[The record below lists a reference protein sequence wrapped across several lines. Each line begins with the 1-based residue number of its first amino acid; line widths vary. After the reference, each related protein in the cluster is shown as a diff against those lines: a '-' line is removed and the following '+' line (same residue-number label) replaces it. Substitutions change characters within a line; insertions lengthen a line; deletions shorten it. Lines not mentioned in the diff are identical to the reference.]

1 MHRTVNVLFYV
12 SKPVFNLFEVEEFPH
27 FDKSNSSFLRRN
39 LLINQ
44 FEVVSALDLPVKITA
59 LFHQFD
65 ISAEGLDE
73 LQRFENLEIVFYE
86 EGNQN
91 QIIREILEDT
101 DEAQNLIIAVNPLVM
116 GLKPQDY
123 VEMVKQVELEDETT
137 FLIRSQNGYLSAVA
151 FNYMESKQSDLLLN
165 ILKPYDKLLHQILML
180 NSRPITGGFAGTVV
194 KSTKDF
200 KLLYEYLS
208 AKESIPA
215 CSFMMHDRFTELFV
229 EYKELL

>member
-44 FEVVSALDLPVKITA
+44 FEVVSTLDLPVKITA

>member
-44 FEVVSALDLPVKITA
+44 FEVVNTLDLPVKITA

-86 EGNQN
+86 EGNQI

>member
-44 FEVVSALDLPVKITA
+44 FEVVNTLDLPVKITA

>member
-44 FEVVSALDLPVKITA
+44 FEVVSTLDLPVKITA

-86 EGNQN
+86 EGNQI

>member
-44 FEVVSALDLPVKITA
+44 FEVVSALDFPVRITA

-73 LQRFENLEIVFYE
+73 LQRFEHLEIVFYE
-86 EGNQN
+86 EGNQV
-91 QIIREILEDT
+91 QIIREILEDSA
-101 DEAQNLIIAVNPLVM
+101 EAQDLIVAVNPLVM

-151 FNYMESKQSDLLLN
+151 FNYMELKQSDLLLN
-165 ILKPYDKLLHQILML
+165 ILNPYDKLLQHILML
-180 NSRPITGGFAGTVV
+180 NSRPITGGISGTVV

-215 CSFMMHDRFTELFV
+215 CSFLMHDRFTELFV